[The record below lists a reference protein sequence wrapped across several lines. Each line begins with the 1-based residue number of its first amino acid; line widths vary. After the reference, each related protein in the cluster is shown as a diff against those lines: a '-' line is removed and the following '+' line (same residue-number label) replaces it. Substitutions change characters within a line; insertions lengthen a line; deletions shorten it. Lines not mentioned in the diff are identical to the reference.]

1 MRRRLTWFVHL
12 RAQSPKEVAMST
24 PSTLLTP
31 YFFLRLR
38 SGQMSGEGTNV
49 LNSRRTRL
57 PRFPGR
63 IRGDRGAVF
72 GVQER
77 RRAGVV
83 FDADAPCGWI
93 KKLLCSASTVCRPSQ
108 PVGTTSAI
116 FDESRAETMVLSHQ
130 RRDDG
135 TVASAR

>member
-1 MRRRLTWFVHL
+1 
-12 RAQSPKEVAMST
+12 
-24 PSTLLTP
+24 
-31 YFFLRLR
+31 
-38 SGQMSGEGTNV
+38 MSGEGTNV

-77 RRAGVV
+77 RRAGVLGVV

-93 KKLLCSASTVCRPSQ
+93 KKLLCSASTVCKPSQ
-108 PVGTTSAI
+108 PVGTSAI